1 MTRNT
6 LSIIQISSLFVAIA
20 FLALGY
26 GMIFTYIGVYLKG
39 EHISN
44 TAIGMINAAF
54 FLGSIASSIFSQSII
69 SRVGHIR
76 SFSAFASV
84 MVVTFLLQSIFFNE
98 VLWGVLRFVAG
109 FAYYGLLIIIESW
122 LNEKSTSDDR
132 GVILATYTVI
142 FSLFLAVGQL
152 FLSLDISLSKT
163 IFIAGSV
170 LVLFSVVAIAL
181 TKIKEPILEPL
192 TNYSFPKIYS
202 IVPLALVS
210 CFLAGIFVGG
220 LFTMV
225 PVYILTQFGSVH
237 VVSYFM
243 MMTLIGG
250 LLSQWPI
257 GILSDK
263 FGRRKL
269 IAICGSFTALV
280 SILFL
285 LVGTNPN
292 MIYILGFLFGFAM
305 FSIYP
310 LGVARAND
318 VVDENKNIVEISRAL
333 LFVYGVGSFTAPAIM
348 GFLMEYFHGVIFVIF
363 GSLGIFLTFYA
374 LSKKRVAD
382 DDLSIFVTMPVASG
396 AELSQ
401 LDPRVDS

>member
-1 MTRNT
+1 MTKNT
-6 LSIIQISSLFVAIA
+6 RSVLQISSLFVAIG

-26 GMIFTYIGVYLKG
+26 GMIFTYIGIYLKG

-44 TAIGMINAAF
+44 AVIGMINAAF
-54 FLGSIASSIFSQSII
+54 FMGSIASSIFSQKII
-69 SRVGHIR
+69 SQVGHIR

-84 MVVTFLLQSIFFNE
+84 MVVTFLLQTLFSNE
-98 VLWGVLRFVAG
+98 ILWGVLRFFAG

-132 GVILATYTVI
+132 GMVLATYTVV
-142 FSLFLAVGQL
+142 FYLFTAIGQF
-152 FLSLDISLSKT
+152 FLSFDITLSET
-163 IFIAGSV
+163 VFIAGSV

-181 TKIKEPILEPL
+181 TKIKEPVLEPL
-192 TNYSFPKIYS
+192 VHYSFPKIYS
-202 IVPLALVS
+202 IVPLALS
-210 CFLAGIFVGG
+210 ACFLAGIFVGG

-225 PVYILTQFGSVH
+225 PVYILTLFHSVE

-243 MMTLIGG
+243 IMTLFGG

-257 GILSDK
+257 GMLSDK

-269 IAICGSFTALV
+269 IAGCGFFTAII

-285 LVGTNPN
+285 FATHHILV
-292 MIYILGFLFGFAM
+292 IYILGFLFGFAM

-333 LFVYGVGSFTAPAIM
+333 LFVYGVGSFMAPAFM
-348 GFLMEYFHGVIFVIF
+348 GFLMEYFHGAIFVIF
-363 GSLGIFLTFYA
+363 SLLGIFLTFYA

-382 DDLSIFVTMPVASG
+382 DDMSVFVSMPVTSG

-401 LDPRVDS
+401 LDPRVP

>member
-1 MTRNT
+1 MTQNK
-6 LSIIQISSLFVAIA
+6 LSIIQISSLFVAIG

-26 GMIFTYIGVYLKG
+26 GMIFTYMGVYLKG
-39 EHISN
+39 QHISS
-44 TAIGMINAAF
+44 TVIGMINAAF
-54 FLGSIASSIFSQSII
+54 FLGSIASSIFSQKII

-84 MVVTFLLQSIFFNE
+84 MVITFLLHSMFFNE
-98 VLWGVLRFVAG
+98 VLWGMLRFFAG

-132 GVILATYTVI
+132 GMILATYTVV
-142 FSLFLAVGQL
+142 FYLFTAIGQF
-152 FLSLDISLSKT
+152 FLSLDIPLSQT
-163 IFIAGSV
+163 IFIIGSV

-192 TNYSFPKIYS
+192 THYSFPKIYS
-202 IVPLALVS
+202 IVPLALTS
-210 CFLAGIFVGG
+210 CFLAGIFTGG

-225 PVYILTQFGSVH
+225 PVYVLMQFGSIH

-257 GILSDK
+257 GVLSDK

-269 IAICGSFTALV
+269 IAVCGFFTAIV
-280 SILFL
+280 SILFIV
-285 LVGTNPN
+285 VGTNPI

-318 VVDENKNIVEISRAL
+318 VVNENKNIVEISRAL
-333 LFVYGVGSFTAPAIM
+333 LFVYGVGSFTSPAIM
-348 GFLMEYFHGVIFVIF
+348 GFLMEYFQGIIFVIF
-363 GSLGIFLTFYA
+363 GFLGIFLTFYA

-382 DDLSIFVTMPVASG
+382 DDMSIFVTMPAASG

-401 LDPRVDS
+401 LDPRNP